1 MSKYVSVPNGDY
13 TVKTQS
19 GGTIRLDTGSG
30 AGETRVTGDLVIEG
44 NTVNVST
51 VNLEISDNIIELNKG
66 ETGAGVGE
74 GTSGIRIDRG
84 TKEDALFLIDETIEH
99 VNPNAPATEVFGT
112 FVFRDAI
119 GNNLGIRAPS
129 IQTGGSSLYLDTNG
143 ETVKIVGSAVT
154 YSNSIKNNDD
164 DHALTNKLYV
174 DEVIDATLNDLAIRK
189 IADGNTQVEVTD
201 ASDISGQSR
210 VDFMMDSSIISTFF
224 PDRIEL
230 NDVRI
235 KDQTISG
242 TVSNGDL
249 ILEAPGT
256 GTVRVKDVLNIA
268 TTPGTDDVAV
278 DPLAPASTQYAIL
291 TLVVCNTAAEDL
303 SGANDATFDLYIVPA
318 VANPSGTGS
327 IAVGAQTQIAKRVRV
342 AGSDTFTFDTEKMVL
357 GAGDRIILE
366 GQAPYNLSATVSY
379 LEV

>member
-51 VNLEISDNIIELNKG
+51 VNIEISDNIIELNKG

-74 GTSGIRIDRG
+74 GTSGNRIDRG

-278 DPLAPASTQYAIL
+278 DPLAPADGVSLYYKSEGPG
-291 TLVVCNTAAEDL
+291 NTGVYYVNTNNERDELISRNRAL
-303 SGANDATFDLYIVPA
+303 MFG
-318 VANPSGTGS
+318 
-327 IAVGAQTQIAKRVRV
+327 
-342 AGSDTFTFDTEKMVL
+342 
-357 GAGDRIILE
+357 
-366 GQAPYNLSATVSY
+366 Y
-379 LEV
+379 LL

>member
-1 MSKYVSVPNGDY
+1 MSKYVSVPNGNY

-19 GGTIRLDTGSG
+19 GGTIRLDTGVG

-112 FVFRDAI
+112 FVFRDAV

-129 IQTGGSSLYLDTNG
+129 IQTGGSSLYLDTQSQPV
-143 ETVKIVGSAVT
+143 TVIGSAVT
-154 YSNSIKNNDD
+154 YANNINGIDE
-164 DHALTNKLYV
+164 ALVNVHYV
-174 DEVIDATLNDLAIRK
+174 DAAIDQTLSDLAIRK
-189 IADGNTQVEVTD
+189 IADGNTQVEATD

-210 VDFMMDSSIISTFF
+210 VDFMMDSTVVSTFF

-249 ILEAPGT
+249 VLEAPGT

-278 DPLAPASTQYAIL
+278 DPLAPADGVSLYSKSEGPG
-291 TLVVCNTAAEDL
+291 NTGVYYVNTNNERDELISRNRAL
-303 SGANDATFDLYIVPA
+303 MFG
-318 VANPSGTGS
+318 
-327 IAVGAQTQIAKRVRV
+327 
-342 AGSDTFTFDTEKMVL
+342 
-357 GAGDRIILE
+357 
-366 GQAPYNLSATVSY
+366 Y
-379 LEV
+379 LL

>member
-1 MSKYVSVPNGDY
+1 MSKYLNVPNGDY

-19 GGTIRLDTGSG
+19 GGTIRLDTGVG

-51 VNLEISDNIIELNKG
+51 VNLEITDNIIELNKG

-112 FVFRDAI
+112 FVFRDAL

-143 ETVKIVGSAVT
+143 ETVKITGSAVT
-154 YSNSIKNNDD
+154 YSNSIKDNDD
-164 DHALTNKLYV
+164 DHALVNKLYL
-174 DEVIDATLNDLAIRK
+174 DEVVDATLADLAIRK
-189 IADGNTQVEVTD
+189 IADGNTQVEATD

-210 VDFMMDSSIISTFF
+210 VDFMMDSTVVSTFF

-235 KDQTISG
+235 KDQTIAG

-256 GTVRVKDVLNIA
+256 GTVRIKDVLNVA
-268 TTPGTDDVAV
+268 ETPGTDDVAV
-278 DPLAPASTQYAIL
+278 DPLAPADGVNIYSKSEGPG
-291 TLVVCNTAAEDL
+291 NTGIYYVNTNNERDELISRNRAL
-303 SGANDATFDLYIVPA
+303 MFG
-318 VANPSGTGS
+318 
-327 IAVGAQTQIAKRVRV
+327 
-342 AGSDTFTFDTEKMVL
+342 
-357 GAGDRIILE
+357 
-366 GQAPYNLSATVSY
+366 Y
-379 LEV
+379 LL

>member
-1 MSKYVSVPNGDY
+1 MSKFVSVPNGNY

-19 GGTIRLDTGSG
+19 GGTIRLDTGVG

-44 NTVNVST
+44 NTVSVST
-51 VNLEISDNIIELNKG
+51 TNLDITDNIILLNKG

-112 FVFRDAI
+112 FVFRDAV

-210 VDFMMDSSIISTFF
+210 VDFMMDSSVISTFF

-256 GTVRVKDVLNIA
+256 GTVRIKDVLNIA
-268 TTPGTDDVAV
+268 TTPGVDDVAV
-278 DPLAPASTQYAIL
+278 DPLAPADGVNLYSKSEGPG
-291 TLVVCNTAAEDL
+291 NTGVYYVNTNNERDELISRNRAL
-303 SGANDATFDLYIVPA
+303 MFG
-318 VANPSGTGS
+318 
-327 IAVGAQTQIAKRVRV
+327 
-342 AGSDTFTFDTEKMVL
+342 
-357 GAGDRIILE
+357 
-366 GQAPYNLSATVSY
+366 Y
-379 LEV
+379 LL